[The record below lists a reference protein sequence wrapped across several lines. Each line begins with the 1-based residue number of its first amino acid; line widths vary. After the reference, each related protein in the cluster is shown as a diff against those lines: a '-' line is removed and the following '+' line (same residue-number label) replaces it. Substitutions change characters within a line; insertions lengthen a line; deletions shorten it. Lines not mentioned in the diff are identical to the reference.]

1 MNVRINESWKSLLE
15 AEFEKDYF
23 INLVDFVKSE
33 YENNTVYP
41 PGSKIFNAFDLTN
54 PEDLKVVILGQD
66 PYHGQGQANGLCFSV
81 NEGITNPPSLIN
93 IFKEMKSDL
102 GKEIPHN
109 GNLEYLAKQGVL
121 LLNATLTVRSKQP
134 GSHQNRGW
142 EEFTD
147 ASIKKINDLK
157 ENLVFILW
165 GAYAQ
170 KKGEIID
177 SSRHFVIK
185 SPHPS
190 PFSANRGFF
199 GSKPFSRT
207 NEFLKSK
214 NIEPVKW

>member
-1 MNVRINESWKSLLE
+1 MNVRINESWKGLLQS
-15 AEFEKDYF
+15 EFEKDYF
-23 INLVDFVKSE
+23 LNLVEFVRSE
-33 YENNTVYP
+33 YQNHVIYP
-41 PGSKIFNAFDLTN
+41 PGSKIFNAFDLTY

-81 NEGITNPPSLIN
+81 NDGIKFPPSLIN
-93 IFKEMKSDL
+93 IFKEMHSDI
-102 GKEIPHN
+102 GKEIPLS
-109 GNLEYLAKQGVL
+109 GDLEYLAKQGVL
-121 LLNATLTVRSKQP
+121 LLNATLTVRSKSP

-147 ASIKKINDLK
+147 AAIKKINNLRD
-157 ENLVFILW
+157 NLVFILW

-170 KKGEIID
+170 RKGEIID
-177 SSRHFVIK
+177 ESRHFIIK

-199 GSKPFSRT
+199 GSKPFSKT

-214 NIEPVKW
+214 NLEPIKW